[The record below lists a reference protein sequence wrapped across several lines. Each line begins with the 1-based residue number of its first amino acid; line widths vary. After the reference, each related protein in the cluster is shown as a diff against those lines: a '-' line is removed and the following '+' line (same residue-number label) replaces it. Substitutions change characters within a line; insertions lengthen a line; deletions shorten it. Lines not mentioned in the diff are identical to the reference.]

1 MKKFLMIPMLIITF
15 LLFSSIAYSQ
25 CNDQLQTSCS
35 GGIGADFKYLK
46 NFPVKLAKS
55 SKEAPVSQKY
65 QITLSGGTTYKFTA
79 CNASE
84 LEGKV
89 IVSLYNGFAL
99 VATTYV
105 SESKKH
111 YPYIEFP
118 CKMSGNYNLTFYF
131 EDGKEGCAVCILSQ
145 KN

>member
-1 MKKFLMIPMLIITF
+1 MKKFFIIPILLIAF
-15 LLFSSIAYSQ
+15 LILSGNVYSQ

-35 GGIGADFKYLK
+35 GGIGSDYKYLK

-65 QITLSGGTTYKFTA
+65 QITLSGGTTYKLTA

-84 LEGKV
+84 FEGKV

-105 SESKKH
+105 ADTKKH
-111 YPYIEFP
+111 YPSIEFP
-118 CKMSGNYNLTFYF
+118 CKMSGSYNLTFYF

>member
-1 MKKFLMIPMLIITF
+1 MKKFFIIPVLLIAFIV
-15 LLFSSIAYSQ
+15 FSGNAFSQ

-35 GGIGADFKYLK
+35 QGIGADYKYLK

-65 QITLSGGTTYKFTA
+65 QVTLSSGTTYKLSA
-79 CNASE
+79 CNATE

-89 IVSLYNGFAL
+89 IVSLYYGFAL

-105 SESKKH
+105 AESKKH
-111 YPYIEFP
+111 YPSIEFP
-118 CKMSGNYNLTFYF
+118 CKMSGSYNLTFYF